1 MNKSYKHI
9 PKDKRKKILLVTDD
23 IRVHSGVATVAREIV
38 IKTCH
43 HYNWVQIAGALKH
56 PDERKKLDISADCNK
71 YAGIDDASVMLYGV
85 NGYGNPEI
93 LRGVIGAEKPDAI
106 FLVTDP
112 RYFRFIFNMEHEIRK
127 NIPIA
132 YLNIWDDYPAP
143 MYNQAFYESCDL
155 LMGISKQTVNINRLV
170 LDDRIGNRILK
181 YVPHGLDH
189 NIYKPIPDDDEEL
202 IKFRKTILGNNHKD
216 IDFIGYFNSRNIR
229 RKQIPDTMMAFRHF
243 LDQLPEE
250 KAHKCRLI
258 LHTELSSDHGTD
270 LVRVNEYLFGEKYP
284 NAVIFSTHKLTQPQ
298 LNMLYNIADVQM
310 LLTSNEGWG
319 LTITEAILAGT
330 PIIAN
335 TTGGMQDQ
343 MRFTANE
350 GNWFTP
356 TPEIPSNHIC
366 TFKEHGEWA
375 FPVYPA
381 CRSIQGSPP
390 TPYIFDDRCRW
401 EDATERLLEVYD
413 LGRDERKKRGLKG
426 REWAISDEAGFT
438 SERQGLRVLDALDE
452 LFKTWEPRPKIEIT
466 NTNDYKGHFLNH
478 NIVY

>member
-202 IKFRKTILGNNHKD
+202 IKFRKTILGNKHKD
-216 IDFIGYFNSRNIR
+216 IDVIGYFN
-229 RKQIPDTMMAFRHF
+229 
-243 LDQLPEE
+243 
-250 KAHKCRLI
+250 
-258 LHTELSSDHGTD
+258 
-270 LVRVNEYLFGEKYP
+270 
-284 NAVIFSTHKLTQPQ
+284 
-298 LNMLYNIADVQM
+298 
-310 LLTSNEGWG
+310 
-319 LTITEAILAGT
+319 
-330 PIIAN
+330 
-335 TTGGMQDQ
+335 
-343 MRFTANE
+343 
-350 GNWFTP
+350 
-356 TPEIPSNHIC
+356 
-366 TFKEHGEWA
+366 
-375 FPVYPA
+375 
-381 CRSIQGSPP
+381 
-390 TPYIFDDRCRW
+390 
-401 EDATERLLEVYD
+401 
-413 LGRDERKKRGLKG
+413 
-426 REWAISDEAGFT
+426 
-438 SERQGLRVLDALDE
+438 
-452 LFKTWEPRPKIEIT
+452 
-466 NTNDYKGHFLNH
+466 
-478 NIVY
+478 